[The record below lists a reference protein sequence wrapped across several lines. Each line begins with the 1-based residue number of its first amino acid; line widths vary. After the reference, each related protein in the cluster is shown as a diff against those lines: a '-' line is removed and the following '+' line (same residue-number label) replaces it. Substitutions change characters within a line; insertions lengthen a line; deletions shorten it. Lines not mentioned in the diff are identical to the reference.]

1 MSELKGLLVKPNELP
16 EEITFD
22 NTLKKKQEL
31 VNGYIEYAYSE
42 DYPDVVFI
50 CNEEGK
56 IRGLPYNRDIGHDI
70 IAGNFLIISS
80 DLEDGEDRSLSEN
93 QLIKYKKVFN
103 EKSIED
109 TNIKITNVLLQ
120 NNGFE
125 L

>member
-16 EEITFD
+16 EEIMFD

-42 DYPDVVFI
+42 NYPDVVFI

-56 IRGLPYNRDIGHDI
+56 IKGLPYNRDIGHDI
-70 IAGNFLIISS
+70 IAGNFIIISARE
-80 DLEDGEDRSLSEN
+80 EDGEDLSLSDRQME
-93 QLIKYKKVFN
+93 KYKKIFN
-103 EKSIED
+103 EQSIEN
-109 TNIKITNVLLQ
+109 TNIKITNILLQ

>member
-109 TNIKITNVLLQ
+109 TNIKITNILLK